1 MKIISHRG
9 NLNGKNVKL
18 ENSPN
23 YIQSAI
29 DEGFD
34 VEVDVWYIDGTF
46 LLGHDTPTYQVEK
59 SWIVSRGD
67 TLWLHA
73 KNKEAFYQLGQE
85 NLHYFWHQTDKYTLT
100 SKGIPWCYPKQYA
113 KNGITVIRGIHL
125 PKEEV
130 YGICTDYAL
139 TMKRKTI

>member
-1 MKIISHRG
+1 MDSYQLSRII
-9 NLNGKNVKL
+9 L
-18 ENSPN
+18 EKAPVVYQPRS
-23 YIQSAI
+23 
-29 DEGFD
+29 EFR
-34 VEVDVWYIDGTF
+34 
-46 LLGHDTPTYQVEK
+46 PTYQVEK
-59 SWIVSRGD
+59 SWIVSRGN

-113 KNGITVIRGIHL
+113 KNGITVIRGINL
-125 PKEEV
+125 PTEEV